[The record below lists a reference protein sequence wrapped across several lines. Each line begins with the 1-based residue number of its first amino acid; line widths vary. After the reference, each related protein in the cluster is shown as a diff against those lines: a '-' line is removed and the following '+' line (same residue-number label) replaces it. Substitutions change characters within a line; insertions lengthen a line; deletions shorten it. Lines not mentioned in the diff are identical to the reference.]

1 MDSLLLTPAAITQ
14 STPEQLALSGDW
26 TARGLGVIGR
36 QLDELSVS
44 ARLEMVV
51 DGSRIV
57 ALDTAGAWV
66 LQKLLRSLRGE
77 AGVVRISD
85 LRPEFA
91 SLLKV
96 VGLSMLREFAPL
108 ITAIIIAVIGC
119 FQGLRTRGGADSV
132 GRQTTRSVV
141 QSTFLV
147 IVADALLSVVFSALD
162 L

>member
-26 TARGLGVIGR
+26 TARGLGAIGQ

-44 ARLEMVV
+44 ARLAMVV

-66 LQKLLRSLRGE
+66 MQKLLRSLRGE
-77 AGVVRISD
+77 AGVVRVSD

-91 SLLKV
+91 GLLEV
-96 VGLSMLREFAPL
+96 VGPQPVDQGVPAVSKRASTLEHLGRRAEAAAAQ
-108 ITAIIIAVIGC
+108 AIALLG
-119 FQGLRTRGGADSV
+119 F
-132 GRQTTRSVV
+132 
-141 QSTFLV
+141 
-147 IVADALLSVVFSALD
+147 VADALFSVVFSALD

>member
-66 LQKLLRSLRGE
+66 MQKLLRSLRGG
-77 AGVVRISD
+77 AGVVRLSD

-132 GRQTTRSVV
+132 GRQTTLSVV

-147 IVADALLSVVFSALD
+147 IVADALFSVVFSALD